1 MHATPVPMLSWVWQ
15 ERRALREQQR
25 AVEAAEEA
33 RRKLVT
39 VTLTCLG
46 ARWGLPVWLHICT
59 PRPAAHVAQSLIPRG
74 CNDRVGSLPQRS
86 VASF

>member
-1 MHATPVPMLSWVWQ
+1 MRVHATPVPMLSWVWQ

-39 VTLTCLG
+39 VTFDLLG
-46 ARWGLPVWLHICT
+46 RQVG
-59 PRPAAHVAQSLIPRG
+59 VAG
-74 CNDRVGSLPQRS
+74 
-86 VASF
+86 VASHLHTSTCSTCGPVSHSSRM